1 MPMIAT
7 LRLVFALSLFVR
19 PAFASSV
26 GFQAYEAEAADVG
39 RTTSGLATRTES
51 DARASEA
58 AWVRFS
64 GEAPGDWVQFTLPA
78 VQPGRYALVLTH
90 RSDESMGRWRVE
102 FGEADGSHRQ
112 MIHAGYDMNE
122 FPEGSAPGV
131 LRLEHHR
138 PGFRSATV
146 GHVELAAPGYKTLR
160 LTLLERDEGARQLG
174 LDAVALVPDFTDSLL
189 APDSLG
195 VTSSGPFHVDLEWTD
210 SNHGT
215 AGHLI
220 ERRGPPDEEW
230 TVVGHT
236 PAGITR
242 FVSTG
247 LQPSTRYEHRVRAFT
262 SKGLG
267 EPSAANAH
275 SSAQAPDQ
283 PLGTAVRQSKGRI
296 GEGTVLGLNDGRLL
310 MYLNAQDAV
319 NDFSVFKIVQQTSQD
334 GGQTWSE
341 VSPVFEDPTGKT
353 AYLMPSLL
361 RLADGGLG
369 LSYCVRTQ
377 SNLSAQR
384 VFQRSQDEGATWSDP
399 VVITGDLPL
408 VHDGRTFTGATGPH
422 DRLVQLTNGD
432 LLLPVHLTTG
442 RGDRDDDPFHDRIP
456 SLLVSAT
463 VVYRSADQGQSWQR
477 IFGPVSLKGTSQ
489 RTPYRYHWFDQVL
502 SEPSLVES
510 SPGHLLLFMR
520 NQSGF
525 FQQATSADFGSTW
538 SPIHQ
543 SSVRAPL
550 SPPKLLKLDTHTI
563 ALLFNPWVDRSQGNL
578 GARFA
583 LGAMISDNDG
593 KTWRN
598 FQVIDG
604 GDPAARS
611 WLFCYPF
618 LHRDDRGWQVYYFGP
633 SGFSLMRRNLPMD
646 WFQEST
652 RPPGS

>member
-1 MPMIAT
+1 MIAK
-7 LRLVFALSLFVR
+7 LRLVFALSLILR
-19 PAFASSV
+19 PSFASTAGPQV
-26 GFQAYEAEAADVG
+26 YEAEAAEVG
-39 RTTSGLATRTES
+39 RTTSGPATRTES
-51 DARASEA
+51 DARASETY
-58 AWVRFS
+58 WVRFT
-64 GEAPGDWVQFTLPA
+64 GEATGDWVQFTLPA

-90 RSDESMGRWRVE
+90 RTDETMGRWRVE
-102 FGEADGSHRQ
+102 FGEADGSKRQ
-112 MIHAGYDMNE
+112 VIHAGYDMNE
-122 FPEGSAPGV
+122 FPEGPAPRT

-146 GHVELAAPGYKTLR
+146 GAVELAAPGYKTLR
-160 LTLLERDEGARQLG
+160 FTSLERDGGARQLG
-174 LDAVALVPDFTDSLL
+174 IDTVALVPDFTESLL
-189 APDSLG
+189 APGSPG
-195 VTSSGPFHVDLEWTD
+195 VTGSGPFHVDLEWTD
-210 SNHGT
+210 PNRGI

-220 ERRGPPDEEW
+220 ERRGLPNEEW
-230 TVVGHT
+230 TIVGHT

-247 LQPSTRYEHRVRAFT
+247 LRPATPYEHRVRAFT
-262 SKGLG
+262 SKCLS

-275 SSAQAPDQ
+275 SSTQPPDQ
-283 PLGTAVRQSKGRI
+283 PLGTALRQSKGRI
-296 GEGTVLGLNDGRLL
+296 GEGTIVALNDGRLL

-341 VSPVFEDPTGKT
+341 VSPVFEDQTGQT

-361 RLADGGLG
+361 RLADGGIG
-369 LSYCVRTQ
+369 LSYCVRNQ
-377 SNLSAQR
+377 SDLSAQR
-384 VFQRSQDEGATWSDP
+384 VFQRSQDDGATWSVP
-399 VVITGDLPL
+399 VVITNDLPL
-408 VHDGRTFTGATGPH
+408 VHEGRTFTGATGPH
-422 DRLVQLTNGD
+422 DRLVQLSNGD

-463 VVYRSADQGQSWQR
+463 VIYRSSDLGRSWQR
-477 IFGPVSLKGTSQ
+477 VFGPVLLKGTGQ
-489 RTPYRYHWFDQVL
+489 RAPYRYHWFNQVL

-543 SSVRAPL
+543 SSVSAPL
-550 SPPKLLKLDTHTI
+550 SPPKLLKLDARTI

-583 LGAMISDNDG
+583 LGAMVSDDDG
-593 KTWRN
+593 KTWRD
-598 FQVIDG
+598 FQVVDG
-604 GDPAARS
+604 GNPAARS

-618 LHRDDRGWQVYYFGP
+618 VHRDDRGWQVYYFGP
-633 SGFSLMRRNLPMD
+633 SGFSLMRRTLPLE
-646 WFQEST
+646 WFQESR
-652 RPPGS
+652 RPPGP